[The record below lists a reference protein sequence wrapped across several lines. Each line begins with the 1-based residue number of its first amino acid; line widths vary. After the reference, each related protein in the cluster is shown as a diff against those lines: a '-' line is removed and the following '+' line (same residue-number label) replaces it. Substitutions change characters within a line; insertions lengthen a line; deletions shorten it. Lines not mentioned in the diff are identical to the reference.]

1 MKRMFYLLELLLF
14 FAKEVLISNL
24 KVARDVLHPSPNLSP
39 SFVSINLGTLNDRQ
53 RFFLANM
60 ITMTP
65 GTLSLEFSEDKR
77 SILIHTLYGDSVDQ
91 LQSDITHNYER
102 RVRQAL

>member
-1 MKRMFYLLELLLF
+1 MKRIFYLLELLLF
-14 FAKEVLISNL
+14 FIKEVLISNL
-24 KVARDVLHPSPNLSP
+24 KVARDVLHPSPNLTP
-39 SFVSINLGTLNDRQ
+39 SFVSINLGSLNDRQ

-65 GTLSLEFSEDKR
+65 GTLSLEFSEDKQTL
-77 SILIHTLYGDSVDQ
+77 LIHTLYGASVDE
-91 LQSDITHNYER
+91 LQEDITNNYER